1 MATAIVSTLLGLASV
16 AAAQESVPRLIAD
29 TLASHPGLRAQ
40 HERVQAAAAG
50 VASAR
55 WRYWPTPS
63 VSTEHAY
70 SGNDPQYR
78 GDRQTTTLRLQQ
90 TLWSGG
96 RLTAN
101 LSRAQLR
108 EAIQRLDD
116 DALRLALALR
126 VVQAWSDA
134 VSAQSSVRA
143 HELNHRTHLRLFAMV
158 ERRVQAGASAPSD
171 LDLAQSRLHSAS
183 AELETARLRQE
194 TARNNLTLLAGRPA
208 ELQSLDGV
216 PPPPA
221 IDEPQSALGQALERN
236 PQIGKAE
243 AQWRLAGAEIAT
255 VQASAMP
262 EVYLRVERQ
271 SGSYGYPNARPQ
283 SRVFLG
289 LSTAFGA
296 GLSNLSDIEA
306 ARAEQRAAE
315 QELQSQRL
323 SLEEQV
329 RTDLFLLDASTRRR
343 ALLEQARR
351 VNEEV
356 SSSWERQFLADRKQW
371 QDLMNSARDQ
381 AMTDT
386 QLADAIGS
394 QQLSAWR
401 LAILTRGLPTV
412 ATDLP

>member
-1 MATAIVSTLLGLASV
+1 
-16 AAAQESVPRLIAD
+16 
-29 TLASHPGLRAQ
+29 
-40 HERVQAAAAG
+40 
-50 VASAR
+50 
-55 WRYWPTPS
+55 
-63 VSTEHAY
+63 
-70 SGNDPQYR
+70 
-78 GDRQTTTLRLQQ
+78 
-90 TLWSGG
+90 
-96 RLTAN
+96 
-101 LSRAQLR
+101 
-108 EAIQRLDD
+108 
-116 DALRLALALR
+116 
-126 VVQAWSDA
+126 
-134 VSAQSSVRA
+134 
-143 HELNHRTHLRLFAMV
+143 
-158 ERRVQAGASAPSD
+158 
-171 LDLAQSRLHSAS
+171 
-183 AELETARLRQE
+183 
-194 TARNNLTLLAGRPA
+194 
-208 ELQSLDGV
+208 
-216 PPPPA
+216 
-221 IDEPQSALGQALERN
+221 
-236 PQIGKAE
+236 
-243 AQWRLAGAEIAT
+243 
-255 VQASAMP
+255 MP